1 MNTVNDD
8 IVDQKIE
15 IISVGELNRSAKHL
29 LENAFNNIS
38 VVGEISN
45 MSRPSSGHIY
55 FTLKDEDG
63 AIGCAMWRSQAS
75 KLNFSPENGDKCILK
90 GQVSIYPASGRYQLM
105 VKSIEQAGSGNL
117 MQQFEDLK
125 KKLDREGLFDVKN
138 KLPLPDSPKHIAV
151 ITSAS
156 TAAFQ
161 DILSTIKRRAPS
173 AQISLSKAVVQG
185 DTAPRTIIKA
195 LERIIVFNENNIQNQ
210 IDTVILARG
219 GGSIEDLWCFNNEDL
234 AREISAFPLP
244 TISGVGHEI
253 DFTICDFVSDIRSPT
268 PTAAAEL
275 VSEFNFKALDKLD
288 SYFHEITSRIS
299 HSLKLKRHSIS
310 AAKSNLKSP
319 LTILREQNQKLDNLE
334 LRIKQSIKLN
344 SQSNN
349 QNLNNYYLRLMEKNP
364 KNLLQQLETRIKNIS
379 KILEMNIKNK
389 LSIKAIKIRDS
400 NKNLMILNPLSIL
413 DRGYSII
420 QNKKGK
426 AIKGNSDVSVGENL
440 TARLSEGFLEIE
452 VKDAIAKK

>member
-1 MNTVNDD
+1 MNN

-15 IISVGELNRSAKHL
+15 IISVGELNRSAKYL

-75 KLNFSPENGDKCILK
+75 KLNFNPENGDKCILK

-125 KKLDREGLFDVKN
+125 KKLDNEGLFDLEN
-138 KLPLPDSPKHIAV
+138 KLHLPDSPKHIGV
-151 ITSAS
+151 ITSSS

-161 DILSTIKRRAPS
+161 DILSTIQRRAPS
-173 AQISLSKAVVQG
+173 AQVSLSKSVVQG

-195 LERIIVFNENNIQNQ
+195 LNRILLFNENNEDNP
-210 IDTVILARG
+210 IDVVILSRG
-219 GGSIEDLWCFNNEDL
+219 GGSIEDLWCFNNEEL
-234 AREISAFPLP
+234 AREIFAFPIP

-253 DFTICDFVSDIRSPT
+253 DFTICDFVSDTRSPT

-275 VSEFNFKALDKLD
+275 VTEFNFKAFDRLED
-288 SYFHEITSRIS
+288 YFEKIVSKAS
-299 HSLKLKRHSIS
+299 HLFKLKRHAINSI
-310 AAKSNLKSP
+310 KSNLKSP
-319 LTILREQNQKLDNLE
+319 LIKLREQNQRLDSFE
-334 LRIKQSIKLN
+334 LRLKQNIQFNTKTEFQKLN
-344 SQSNN
+344 T
-349 QNLNNYYLRLMEKNP
+349 YYSRLMERNP
-364 KNLLQQLETRIKNIS
+364 KNLFQKLDSRIKNIS
-379 KILEMNIKNK
+379 KLIEINIKNK
-389 LSIKAIKIRDS
+389 LSIKELKIKES
-400 NKNLMILNPLSIL
+400 NKNLLILNPLSIL
-413 DRGYSII
+413 DRGYAII
-420 QNKKGK
+420 QNKNGQ
-426 AIKGNSDVSVGENL
+426 AIKTNSDVLVGENL
-440 TARLSEGFLEIE
+440 TARLSEGFLDIE
-452 VKDAIAKK
+452 VKTTSDKK